1 MMSISELVETKAYKK
16 FMSKLYGWG
25 ASVVLLGAL
34 FKIQHYPFAGPMLI
48 AGMGTEVTIFFF
60 SAFEPLHEE
69 IDWTLVYPELA
80 GMGADLGEE
89 KPTSSQRQRN
99 FEEDRNVGV
108 KQQSQTFD
116 NIQGRET
123 HVTTSGGSNISKF
136 DQLLDDANIGPD
148 IFDKLGKGINK
159 LSDTASKLS
168 DISEASVATDK
179 YVNSMNNASSS
190 IDNFSENYNKSSEA
204 LTETVGNLS
213 DSYLKTSEIISN
225 SGNDLAESYQKLAD
239 VFTADLSSYSEESN
253 AYKNQLKSLNKNLS
267 ALNAVYEL
275 ALNNTDEHIKK
286 SDKIYDGL
294 DTIVENLK
302 DSAEETKKYSEE
314 ISKLHNNL
322 ADLNNIYGNM
332 LTTMNINSN
341 N

>member
-1 MMSISELVETKAYKK
+1 MMSLSELVETKAYKK
-16 FMSKLYGWG
+16 FMGKLYGWG

-34 FKIQHYPFAGPMLI
+34 FKIQHYPGATIMLI
-48 AGMGTEVTIFFF
+48 SGMGTEVMIFFF

-80 GMGADLGEE
+80 GMGDDLGEE
-89 KPTSSQRQRN
+89 MPTSTSTRRPSRN
-99 FEEDRNVGV
+99 LEEERNVV
-108 KQQSQTFD
+108 VEQQSQS
-116 NIQGRET
+116 IQGQSAV
-123 HVTTSGGSNISKF
+123 VTTSGGGLSKF
-136 DQLLDDANIGPD
+136 DQLLDEANIGPE
-148 IFDKLGKGINK
+148 IFEKLGKGLNK

-168 DISEASVATDK
+168 DISDASVATDK
-179 YVNSMNNASSS
+179 YVNSMNDASSS

-213 DSYLKTSEIISN
+213 DAYLKTSEIISN

-239 VFTADLSSYSEESN
+239 VFTTDLSSYSEESN

-275 ALNNTDEHIKK
+275 ALTNTDEHIKK
-286 SDKIYDGL
+286 SEQIYDGL
-294 DTIVENLK
+294 DTIAENLK
-302 DSAEETKKYSEE
+302 DSAEETKKYREE

-322 ADLNNIYGNM
+322 AELNNIYGNM